1 MKNAQ
6 EQTSGE
12 TKIEKRYLEGEILI
26 DWKTA
31 FAAFAELARE
41 MNDEIDQI
49 SADTKIRNT
58 YSPKTWAKLCWTLR
72 YYIDAMRTVRLHC
85 AGKGTR
91 AIADELGLNVNR
103 ARAFVAW
110 NTMRGDELD
119 AKLEVVGTTKE
130 DQSAYENFLTTI
142 GIRVTEQVTR

>member
-1 MKNAQ
+1 
-6 EQTSGE
+6 
-12 TKIEKRYLEGEILI
+12 
-26 DWKTA
+26 
-31 FAAFAELARE
+31 
-41 MNDEIDQI
+41 MNDEIARI

-58 YSPKTWAKLCWTLR
+58 YSPKTWAKLCWTIR

-85 AGKGTR
+85 AGQATR
-91 AIADELGLNVNR
+91 AIADELGVNVNR

-130 DQSAYENFLTTI
+130 DQTAYENFLTTI
-142 GIRVTEQVTR
+142 GIRVKEQVTR

>member
-1 MKNAQ
+1 MKNTK
-6 EQTSGE
+6 EE
-12 TKIEKRYLEGEILI
+12 TKIQKRYLEGEILI

-31 FAAFAELARE
+31 FEAFGTLAQE
-41 MNDEIDQI
+41 MNDEIDRI

-85 AGKGTR
+85 AGQATR
-91 AIADELGLNVNR
+91 AIADELGVNVNR

-130 DQSAYENFLTTI
+130 DQTAYENFLTAI
-142 GIRVTEQVTR
+142 GIRVKEQVTR